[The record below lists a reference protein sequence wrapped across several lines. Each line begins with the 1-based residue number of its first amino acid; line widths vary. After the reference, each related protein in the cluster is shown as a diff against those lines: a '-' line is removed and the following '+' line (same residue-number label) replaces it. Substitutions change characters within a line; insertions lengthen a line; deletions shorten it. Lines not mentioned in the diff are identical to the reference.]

1 MTSLAHLSEGLD
13 ERLLKEL
20 PDLDG
25 RLRRDAVFA
34 LASRVVAL
42 TDGQIDTEASLVLAL
57 VSSATESDNRMQEI
71 RSQVRALGT
80 RYEEA
85 PTPSERARVVRQ
97 ALEGLEPNRAK
108 LVKDLAAMR
117 RHLDLEA
124 LVERFEEQIS
134 DELDLQHLAYLAA
147 TAIVQKLGEGARR
160 LDAGPVLDVAFGHAS
175 SSGCEAVVVG
185 ALRFSARLLA
195 AYPEPARL
203 PLLGA
208 ERFRKLARLRAD
220 DQRGAFP
227 QVGALELSLAA
238 DPAHTAEYVAE
249 RLADRDGKDGAIVR
263 QNALRLLAASSVEPK
278 RKLEVARRAVDDPSE
293 HVRQGLSRLLA
304 SLGTPSGYQL
314 LSRLWLEDQALPVQG
329 VALRELSA
337 RAAVELDAA
346 RALEG
351 ALLSALETL
360 ARDPHTR
367 KSAPL
372 VDLAIEAVRARA
384 LGPERVLEPSRLAG
398 PLASLLQN
406 PTLGAGSAERL
417 GALLLELEVRDTR
430 KLDELRQTFAD
441 ALRGLT
447 EGDRVE
453 VEFFPETPLSDLE
466 KALAVVTQDGL
477 PVAMRSRGHGRYT
490 LSVGERRGFRFW
502 RLIHELLT
510 PAPDKRMGY
519 AHTSAR
525 VGGGDSVIAPLR
537 MGEVTPTRVPGE
549 RHLVSELGTWGSFL
563 PRVDDLLAVTGLSAR
578 PRRVVTSFG
587 TLELRGPPSL
597 FGRLVARARLS
608 WNYPR
613 YATLRDVSLSA
624 KEPEVRLEYAETL
637 GKLGLSIAL
646 ASSDSAIGKAHV
658 ERKPVLLRHYL
669 GASFAVAPLG
679 LPHWLEELGYTIAS
693 PRSNTAWHLA
703 LVVWLVT
710 FGMLL
715 RAALI
720 RSRIERHLARIPLR
734 IGGWGSRGK
743 SGSERIKA
751 ALFHAMRFDVV
762 VKTTGC
768 EAMMI
773 HARRDRSA
781 RELFLY
787 RPYDKATIWEQERV
801 VGFGA
806 RLRAQV
812 FLWECMALQPRFVSI
827 LMDEWM
833 QDKLATLTNAYP
845 DHEDIMGPSGEDVAR
860 VIGCFMPKSGVVFSA
875 EEQMLPLIRDAARL
889 RNTRLVEVG
898 PLDAALLPRDLLAR
912 FPYNEH
918 PSNIAMVL
926 ALAEHLGVD
935 REWALVKMGDHVVP
949 DLGVLKTY
957 PTIDFAGRKLTFSNG
972 MSANERAGFLSNWIR
987 LGFDEM
993 DGDATPDEVSVSV
1006 VNNRADRVPRSHVF
1020 AQVMARDAICDHIV
1034 LIGTNLDAMQRFII
1048 NEMDGWLETVSF
1060 GDGTDPTLA
1069 LERAHGALKR
1079 LRISTDPNTLRRRLT
1094 LVLTGAGATENDAAA
1109 VVTAALPSDLG
1120 AGLAVADLTEKL
1132 AAPYAAQTDD
1142 AAPGTVVAGAEV
1154 KTHIERLLRHFS
1166 ETHAMLAD
1174 VRTLLEQKSPDRA
1187 LQALRAH
1194 CRKLWAERIVVIW
1207 DAKSTGDQ
1215 TIDRIA
1221 RTVPPGHRARVL
1233 GCQNIKGTG
1242 LDFAYRWVSIGD
1254 VDTAL
1259 RRLEEEPRAREQA
1272 IAFLRSHG
1280 DYGLSDARMARKRIG
1295 TLAASTAAEWQPHQA
1310 ELGLLLQHLG
1320 RVETARAARLRG
1332 APKRSRIAMLLDRI
1346 EPVVDHL
1353 DSVRRSGRAARIMD
1367 DLFEKRVSQ
1376 GRAAVLLRDLV
1387 ARGKGGWLASDWTGK
1402 KS

>member
-1 MTSLAHLSEGLD
+1 MTNLAVLSEELD
-13 ERLLKEL
+13 ARLLEEL

-42 TDGQIDTEASLVLAL
+42 TDGQIDTDPSLVLAL
-57 VSSATESDNRMQEI
+57 LASATEADNRMQEI
-71 RSQVRALGT
+71 RRQVRALGS
-80 RYEEA
+80 RYEDA
-85 PTPSERARVVRQ
+85 ATPAERARVVRQ

-134 DELDLQHLAYLAA
+134 VELDLQHLGYLAA
-147 TAIVQKLGEGARR
+147 ISIVEKLGESRRR
-160 LDAGPVLDVAFGHAS
+160 LDSSAVLDIAFVHARD
-175 SSGCEAVVVG
+175 SGCEAVVVG
-185 ALRFSARLLA
+185 ALRFAARLLA
-195 AYPEPARL
+195 GYPVPERL

-208 ERFRKLARLRAD
+208 DRFRTLGRLRAD

-227 QVGALELSLAA
+227 QVAALELSVAA
-238 DPAHTAEYVAE
+238 DPERATDYAAE
-249 RLADRDGKDGAIVR
+249 RLAARSGKDGAIVR
-263 QNALRLLAASSVEPK
+263 ANALRILAAEPVEPK
-278 RKLEVARRAVDDPSE
+278 RKLEVARRALDDPSE
-293 HVRQGLSRLLA
+293 HVRQCLARLLA
-304 SLGTPSGYQL
+304 GLGTPAGYESL
-314 LSRLWLEDQALPVQG
+314 VRLWLNDEALPVQG

-337 RAAVELDAA
+337 RAEKELEAA
-346 RALEG
+346 RALEV
-351 ALLSALETL
+351 ALLGALETL
-360 ARDPHTR
+360 APAQHTR
-367 KSAPL
+367 KSGPL
-372 VDLAIEAVRARA
+372 VDLIIEAVRARA
-384 LGPERVLEPSRLAG
+384 VGPDRVLEPSRLAG
-398 PLASLLQN
+398 PLSRLLEN

-430 KLDELRQTFAD
+430 KLDELRETFANAVR
-441 ALRGLT
+441 ALR

-453 VEFFPETPLSDLE
+453 VEFFPETPLSELE
-466 KALAVVTQDGL
+466 KALAVVAQDGL
-477 PVAMRSRGHGRYT
+477 PAALRSRGDGRYT
-490 LSVGERRGFRFW
+490 LTVGERRGFRLW

-525 VGGGDSVIAPLR
+525 VGGGDSVVAPLR

-563 PRVDDLLAVTGLSAR
+563 PRVDDLLAVAGWSGR

-587 TLELRGPPSL
+587 TLELRGPDSL

-608 WNYPR
+608 WGYPR
-613 YATLRDVSLSA
+613 YAALRDVSLSA
-624 KEPEVRLEYAETL
+624 KEPEVRLEYANSVQ
-637 GKLGLSIAL
+637 KLGFRVAL
-646 ASSDSAIGKAHV
+646 GSSDSAIGKAKV

-669 GASFAVAPLG
+669 GAGFAVAPLG
-679 LPHWLEELGYTIAS
+679 LPHWLEELGYTVAS

-703 LVVWLVT
+703 LVVWIVT

-715 RAALI
+715 RAALV
-720 RSRIERHLARIPLR
+720 RSRIERNLSLIPLR

-787 RPYDKATIWEQERV
+787 RPYDKATIWEQEQV

-860 VIGCFMPKSGVVFSA
+860 VIGCFMPKSGTVFSA
-875 EEQMLPLIRDAARL
+875 EEQMLPLIRDAARR

-935 REWALVKMGDHVVP
+935 REWALVKMGDFVVP

-957 PTIDFAGRKLTFSNG
+957 PTVDFAGRRLTFSNG

-993 DGDATPDEVSVSV
+993 DGDATPDEVAVAV

-1020 AQVMARDAICDHIV
+1020 AQVLARDAICDHIV
-1034 LIGTNLDAMQRFII
+1034 LIGTNLDAMQRFIVT
-1048 NEMDGWLETVSF
+1048 EMDGWLETVSF
-1060 GDGTDPTLA
+1060 GDGADPALA
-1069 LERAHGALKR
+1069 VERAHAALKR
-1079 LRISTDPNTLRRRLT
+1079 LRISTDPDALRRRLA
-1094 LVLTGAGATENDAAA
+1094 LVLVGAGASDADATAA
-1109 VVTAALPSDLG
+1109 VAAALPSDLF
-1120 AGLAVADLTEKL
+1120 AALPAAELAETL

-1142 AAPGTVVAGAEV
+1142 AAPGTMVSGTEV
-1154 KTHIERLLRHFS
+1154 KAHIERLLRHFT
-1166 ETHAMLAD
+1166 ETQAMLSD
-1174 VRTLLEQKSPDRA
+1174 VRSLLGQKAPERA
-1187 LQALRAH
+1187 LSALRAH

-1221 RTVPPGHRARVL
+1221 RSVPPGHRARVL

-1259 RRLEEEPRAREQA
+1259 RRLAEEPRSREQA
-1272 IAFLRSHG
+1272 IAFLRGHG
-1280 DYGLSDARMARKRIG
+1280 DYGLCDARMALKRVG
-1295 TLAASTAAEWQPHQA
+1295 VLAASASAEWAPHQA
-1310 ELGLLLQHLG
+1310 ELSLLMQHLG
-1320 RVETARAARLRG
+1320 RVEAARAARLRG
-1332 APKRSRIAMLLDRI
+1332 APKRTPVARLLDRI

-1353 DSVRRSGRAARIMD
+1353 DSVRRSGRALRIMN

-1402 KS
+1402 QG

>member
-1 MTSLAHLSEGLD
+1 MTNLARLGEQLD

-42 TDGQIDTEASLVLAL
+42 TDGQIETDSSLVLGL
-57 VSSATESDNRMQEI
+57 VSSATEADNRMQEL
-71 RSQVRALGT
+71 RRQVRALGS
-80 RYEEA
+80 RYEA
-85 PTPSERARVVRQ
+85 AATPAERARVVRQ

-108 LVKDLAAMR
+108 LVKDLAATR

-124 LVERFEEQIS
+124 LVERYEEQIS
-134 DELDLQHLAYLAA
+134 VELDLQHLGYLAA
-147 TAIVQKLGEGARR
+147 TAVVEKLGEARRR
-160 LDAGPVLDVAFGHAS
+160 LDAGAVLDVAFGHAS
-175 SSGCEAVVVG
+175 DSGCEAVVVG
-185 ALRFSARLLA
+185 ALRFAARLLA
-195 AYPEPARL
+195 AYPSAERL

-208 ERFRKLARLRAD
+208 DRFRKLARFRAD

-227 QVGALELSLAA
+227 QVAALELSVAA
-238 DPAHTAEYVAE
+238 DPSRAADYAAE
-249 RLADRDGKDGAIVR
+249 RLAERTGKDGAIVR
-263 QNALRLLAASSVEPK
+263 HNALRVLAAAPVEPK

-293 HVRQGLSRLLA
+293 HVRQGLARLLA
-304 SLGTPSGYQL
+304 GLGSQAGYEL
-314 LSRLWLEDQALPVQG
+314 LARLWLEDEALPVQG
-329 VALRELSA
+329 VAMRELSA
-337 RAAVELDAA
+337 RAAKELAAA
-346 RALEG
+346 RALDA
-351 ALLSALETL
+351 ALLAALDTL
-360 ARDPHTR
+360 ASDQHTR
-367 KSAPL
+367 KSGPL
-372 VDLAIEAVRARA
+372 VDLIIEAVRARA
-384 LGPERVLEPSRLAG
+384 VGPERVLEPSRLAG
-398 PLASLLQN
+398 PLARLLEN
-406 PTLGAGSAERL
+406 PTLGAGIAERV
-417 GALLLELEVRDTR
+417 GALLIELEVRDTR
-430 KLDELRQTFAD
+430 KLDELRETFANAVRD
-441 ALRGLT
+441 LG
-447 EGDRVE
+447 EGERVE

-466 KALAVVTQDGL
+466 KALAVVAQDGL
-477 PVAMRSRGHGRYT
+477 PVAMRARGGGRYT
-490 LSVGERRGFRFW
+490 LTLGERRGFRLW

-525 VGGGDSVIAPLR
+525 VGGGDSVVAPLR

-563 PRVDDLLAVTGLSAR
+563 PRVDDLLAVTGTSGR
-578 PRRVVTSFG
+578 PRRVITSFG
-587 TLELRGPPSL
+587 TLELRGPDSL
-597 FGRLVARARLS
+597 LGRLVARARLS
-608 WNYPR
+608 WHYPR
-613 YATLRDVSLSA
+613 YASLRDVSLSA
-624 KEPEVRLEYAETL
+624 KEPEVRLEYANTVR
-637 GKLGLSIAL
+637 KLGFSVAL
-646 ASSDSAIGKAHV
+646 ASSDSAIGKAKV
-658 ERKPVLLRHYL
+658 ERKPLLLRHYL
-669 GASFAVAPLG
+669 GAGVAVAPLG
-679 LPHWLEELGYTIAS
+679 LPHWLEELGYTVAS
-693 PRSNTAWHLA
+693 PRANTAWHLA
-703 LVVWLVT
+703 IVVWVVT

-715 RAALI
+715 RAAVI
-720 RSRIERHLARIPLR
+720 RSRIERNLSAIPLR

-801 VGFGA
+801 LGFGA

-860 VIGCFMPKSGVVFSA
+860 VIGCFMPKAGTVFSA
-875 EEQMLPLIRDAARL
+875 EEQMLPLIRDAARV

-935 REWALVKMGDHVVP
+935 REWALVKMGDFVVP

-957 PTIDFAGRKLTFSNG
+957 PTVDFAGRKLTFSNG

-993 DGDATPDEVSVSV
+993 DGDKTPDEVAVAV

-1020 AQVMARDAICDHIV
+1020 AQVLARDAICDHIV
-1034 LIGTNLDAMQRFII
+1034 LIGTNLDAMQRFIVT
-1048 NEMDGWLETVSF
+1048 EMDGWLETVSF
-1060 GDGTDPTLA
+1060 GDGNDRTLS
-1069 LERAHGALKR
+1069 LERAHAALKR
-1079 LRISTDPNTLRRRLT
+1079 LRISTDPDALRRRLSRV
-1094 LVLTGAGATENDAAA
+1094 LVAAGASEADASAT
-1109 VVTAALPSDLG
+1109 VTAALPAELG
-1120 AGLAVADLTEKL
+1120 AGLPVADLAQQL
-1132 AAPYAAQTDD
+1132 AAPHAAQMDEV
-1142 AAPGTVVAGAEV
+1142 APGTAVSGAEV
-1154 KTHIERLLRHFS
+1154 KTHVERLLRHFT
-1166 ETHAMLAD
+1166 ETQVMLAE
-1174 VRTLLEQKSPDRA
+1174 VRTLLDQKAAGRA
-1187 LQALRAH
+1187 LEALRAH

-1221 RTVPPGHRARVL
+1221 RSVPPGHRARVL

-1259 RRLEEEPRAREQA
+1259 RRLEEEPRAREQM
-1272 IAFLRSHG
+1272 IAFLRGHG
-1280 DYGLSDARMARKRIG
+1280 DYGLCDTRMALQRIG
-1295 TLAASTAAEWQPHQA
+1295 ALAASPSAEWAPHQA
-1310 ELGLLLQHLG
+1310 ELGLLMQHLG
-1320 RVETARAARLRG
+1320 RVEVARAARLRG
-1332 APKRSRIAMLLDRI
+1332 APKRTTMARLLDRV

-1353 DSVRRSGRAARIMD
+1353 DSVRRSGRAVRIME

-1402 KS
+1402 QG

>member
-1 MTSLAHLSEGLD
+1 MTNLARLSEELD
-13 ERLLKEL
+13 ARLLKEL

-25 RLRRDAVFA
+25 RLRRDSVFT

-42 TDGQIDTEASLVLAL
+42 TDGQIDTDPSLVLAL
-57 VSSATESDNRMQEI
+57 VSSATEADNRMQEI
-71 RSQVRALGT
+71 RRQVRALGT
-80 RYEEA
+80 RYEDA
-85 PTPSERARVVRQ
+85 PTPAERARVVRQ

-117 RHLDLEA
+117 RHLDLDA
-124 LVERFEEQIS
+124 LVERYEEQIS
-134 DELDLQHLAYLAA
+134 SELDLQHLGYLAA
-147 TAIVQKLGEGARR
+147 ASIVTKLGIQRRR
-160 LDAGPVLDVAFGHAS
+160 LDASAVLDVAFGHATE
-175 SSGCEAVVVG
+175 SGCEAVVVG
-185 ALRFSARLLA
+185 ALRFATRLLRV
-195 AYPEPARL
+195 YPQPERL

-227 QVGALELSLAA
+227 QVAALELTVAA
-238 DPAHTAEYVAE
+238 DPARAPEYAAE
-249 RLADRDGKDGAIVR
+249 RLAERGGKDGAIVR
-263 QNALRLLAASSVEPK
+263 QNALRVLAAEPVEPK

-293 HVRQGLSRLLA
+293 NVRQGLARLLA
-304 SLGTPSGYQL
+304 GLGTQAGYEL
-314 LSRLWLEDQALPVQG
+314 LARRFLEEESLPVQG

-337 RAAVELDAA
+337 RAAKELDAA

-351 ALLSALETL
+351 ALLSALDTL
-360 ARDPHTR
+360 ATEQHSR
-367 KSAPL
+367 KSGPL
-372 VDLAIEAVRARA
+372 VDLVIEAVRARA
-384 LGPERVLEPSRLAG
+384 LGSERVLEPSRLAA
-398 PLASLLQN
+398 PLARLLEN
-406 PTLGAGSAERL
+406 ATLGAGVAERV

-430 KLDELRQTFAD
+430 KLDELRETFENAV
-441 ALRGLT
+441 RGLG

-453 VEFFPETPLSDLE
+453 VEFFPETPLADLE
-466 KALAVVTQDGL
+466 KALAVVAQDGL
-477 PVAMRSRGHGRYT
+477 PVAMRPRGDGRYT
-490 LSVGERRGFRFW
+490 LVVGERRGFRLW

-525 VGGGDSVIAPLR
+525 VGGGDSVVAPLR

-563 PRVDDLLAVTGLSAR
+563 PRVDDLLAVTGPSSR

-587 TLELRGPPSL
+587 TLEIRGPASL

-608 WNYPR
+608 WDYPR
-613 YATLRDVSLSA
+613 FAAMRDVSLSA
-624 KEPEVRLEYAETL
+624 KEPEVRLEYASTVGRL
-637 GKLGLSIAL
+637 GFRIAL
-646 ASSDSAIGKAHV
+646 AASDSAIGKARV
-658 ERKPVLLRHYL
+658 ERRPVLLRHYL
-669 GASFAVAPLG
+669 GTSVAVAPLG
-679 LPHWLEELGYTIAS
+679 LPHWLEELGYTVAS

-703 LVVWLVT
+703 LVVWVVT

-720 RSRIERHLARIPLR
+720 RSRIEGHLALIPLR

-806 RLRAQV
+806 RLKAQV

-833 QDKLATLTNAYP
+833 QDKIATLTNAYP

-875 EEQMLPLIRDAARL
+875 EEQMLPLIRDAAR
-889 RNTRLVEVG
+889 RRKTRLVEVG

-957 PTIDFAGRKLTFSNG
+957 PTVDFAGRPLTFSNG

-993 DGDATPDEVSVSV
+993 DGDKTPEEVSVAV

-1034 LIGTNLDAMQRFII
+1034 LIGTNLEAMQRFIVT
-1048 NEMDGWLETVSF
+1048 EMDGWLETVSF
-1060 GDGTDPTLA
+1060 GDGVDAGLA
-1069 LERAHGALKR
+1069 LERAHAALKR
-1079 LRISTDPNTLRRRLT
+1079 LRISTDPKTLRRRLA
-1094 LVLTGAGATENDAAA
+1094 LVLSGAGASDIDADAA
-1109 VVTAALPSDLG
+1109 VGAALPEDLG
-1120 AGLAVADLTEKL
+1120 APLDVAELAGKL

-1142 AAPGTVVAGAEV
+1142 AAPGTVVSGAEV
-1154 KTHIERLLRHFS
+1154 KTHAERLLRHFT
-1166 ETHAMLAD
+1166 ETQGVLAEM
-1174 VRTLLEQKSPDRA
+1174 RRLLSDKAPDRA
-1187 LQALRAH
+1187 LELLRAH

-1221 RTVPPGHRARVL
+1221 RSVPPGHKARVL

-1254 VDTAL
+1254 VDVAL
-1259 RRLEEEPRAREQA
+1259 RRLEEEPRGREQA

-1280 DYGLSDARMARKRIG
+1280 DYGLCDTRMAQKRVG
-1295 TLAASTAAEWQPHQA
+1295 VLAASTSPDWAPHQA

-1320 RVETARAARLRG
+1320 RVEAARAARLRG
-1332 APKRSRIAMLLDRI
+1332 APKRTTMARILDRV

-1353 DSVRRSGRAARIMD
+1353 DSVRRSGRAVRIME

-1402 KS
+1402 KG

>member
-1 MTSLAHLSEGLD
+1 MTNLARLSEELD
-13 ERLLKEL
+13 ARLLKEL

-42 TDGQIDTEASLVLAL
+42 TDGQIETDAALVLAL
-57 VSSATESDNRMQEI
+57 VSSATEADNRMQEI
-71 RSQVRALGT
+71 RHKVRALAG
-80 RYEEA
+80 RYEDA
-85 PTPSERARVVRQ
+85 PSPAERARVVRQ

-124 LVERFEEQIS
+124 LVERYEEQIS
-134 DELDLQHLAYLAA
+134 VELDLQHLGYLAA
-147 TAIVQKLGEGARR
+147 TAIVQKLGEGRRR
-160 LDAGPVLDVAFGHAS
+160 LDAGAVLEVAFGHAA

-185 ALRFSARLLA
+185 ALRFAARLLDV
-195 AYPEPARL
+195 YPQPERL

-227 QVGALELSLAA
+227 QVAALELSVAA
-238 DPAHTAEYVAE
+238 DPARTAEYAAE
-249 RLADRDGKDGAIVR
+249 RLAERDGKDGAIVR
-263 QNALRLLAASSVEPK
+263 QNALRILGDVPGDPK
-278 RKLEVARRAVDDPSE
+278 RKLEIARRAFDDQSE
-293 HVRQGLSRLLA
+293 HVRQGLARLLA
-304 SLGTPSGYQL
+304 TLGTQAGYEAL
-314 LSRLWLEDQALPVQG
+314 ARLWLEDAALPVQG

-337 RAAVELDAA
+337 RAATALDAA
-346 RALEG
+346 RALEAALLG
-351 ALLSALETL
+351 ALEALATEQ
-360 ARDPHTR
+360 HTK
-367 KSAPL
+367 KSASL
-372 VDLAIEAVRARA
+372 VDLVLEAVRARA
-384 LGPERVLEPSRLAG
+384 LGPDRVLDPSRLAG
-398 PLASLLQN
+398 PLARLLDN
-406 PTLGAGSAERL
+406 PTLGAGAAERL
-417 GALLLELEVRDTR
+417 GALLIELEVRDTR
-430 KLDELRQTFAD
+430 KLDELRETFAN
-441 ALRGLT
+441 AVRGLG

-453 VEFFPETPLSDLE
+453 VEFFPETPLADLE
-466 KALAVVTQDGL
+466 KALAVVAQDGL
-477 PVAMRSRGHGRYT
+477 PVAMRARGDGRFT
-490 LSVGERRGFRFW
+490 LTVGERRGFRLW

-519 AHTSAR
+519 PHTSAR
-525 VGGGDSVIAPLR
+525 VGGGESVVAPLR

-563 PRVDDLLAVTGLSAR
+563 PRVDDLLAVTGFGSR

-587 TLELRGPPSL
+587 TLEIRGPGSL
-597 FGRLVARARLS
+597 LGRLLARARLS
-608 WNYPR
+608 LGYPR
-613 YATLRDVSLSA
+613 YASMRDVSLA
-624 KEPEVRLEYAETL
+624 AREPEVRLEYARTVE
-637 GKLGLSIAL
+637 KLGFRIAL
-646 ASSDSAIGKAHV
+646 AASDSAIGKQRV
-658 ERKPVLLRHYL
+658 ERKPILLRHYL
-669 GASFAVAPLG
+669 GASVAVAPFG
-679 LPHWLEELGYTIAS
+679 LPHWLEELGYTVAS

-703 LVVWLVT
+703 LVVWVVT

-715 RAALI
+715 RAAVI
-720 RSRIERHLARIPLR
+720 RSRIEHHLSLIPLR
-734 IGGWGSRGK
+734 VGGWGSRGK

-875 EEQMLPLIRDAARL
+875 EEQMLPLIRDAAR
-889 RNTRLVEVG
+889 RRKTRLVEVG

-957 PTIDFAGRKLTFSNG
+957 PTVEFAGRKLTFSNG
-972 MSANERAGFLSNWIR
+972 MSANERAGFLSNWTR
-987 LGFDEM
+987 LGFDEL
-993 DGDATPDEVSVSV
+993 DGDVTPDEVSVAV

-1020 AQVMARDAICDHIV
+1020 AQVMARDAVCDHIV
-1034 LIGTNLDAMQRFII
+1034 LIGTNLAAMQRFIV

-1060 GDGTDPTLA
+1060 GDGADTALA
-1069 LERAHGALKR
+1069 MERARAALKR
-1079 LRISTDPNTLRRRLT
+1079 LRITTDPKTLRRRLA
-1094 LVLTGAGATENDAAA
+1094 LVLTGAGAAEADATAA
-1109 VVTAALPSDLG
+1109 VDAALPEDPSAPLR
-1120 AGLAVADLTEKL
+1120 VTELVEAL

-1142 AAPGTVVAGAEV
+1142 AAPGTVVSGAEV
-1154 KTHIERLLRHFS
+1154 KTHVERLLRHFA
-1166 ETHAMLAD
+1166 ETQAML
-1174 VRTLLEQKSPDRA
+1174 VELEAALGRKAPERA
-1187 LQALRAH
+1187 LELLRAH
-1194 CRKLWAERIVVIW
+1194 LRKLWAERIVVIW

-1259 RRLEEEPRAREQA
+1259 RRLEEEPRSREQA

-1280 DYGLSDARMARKRIG
+1280 DYGLCDARMALKRVG
-1295 TLAASTAAEWQPHQA
+1295 VLALSTEPEWQPHKA
-1310 ELGLLLQHLG
+1310 ELGLLMQHLT
-1320 RVETARAARLRG
+1320 RVEAARASRLRG
-1332 APKRSRIAMLLDRI
+1332 APKRSRVAQLLDRI

-1353 DSVRRSGRAARIMD
+1353 DSVRRSGRAARIME

-1387 ARGKGGWLASDWTGK
+1387 ARGKGGWLASDWTSK
-1402 KS
+1402 KD